1 MIGSPSFDS
10 LMIMSPFDYLMIG
23 SCSFDSLMIMS
34 LFDYLMIGSY
44 SFDHVLLLHVVL
56 VSTRGGRRVC
66 TFENN

>member
-10 LMIMSPFDYLMIG
+10 LMIMSPFDCLNHG
-23 SCSFDSLMIMS
+23 SYSFHSLMVMS
-34 LFDYLMIGSY
+34 PFDYLMIGSY
-44 SFDHVLLLHVVL
+44 SLLLHVVL